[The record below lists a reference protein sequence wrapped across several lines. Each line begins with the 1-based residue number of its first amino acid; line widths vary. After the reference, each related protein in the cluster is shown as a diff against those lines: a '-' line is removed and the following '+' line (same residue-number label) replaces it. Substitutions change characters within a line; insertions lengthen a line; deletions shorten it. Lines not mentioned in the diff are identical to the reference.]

1 MKTENDKIE
10 LQRFT
15 TLINPKV
22 LSNIKLISYFTN
34 QKLYEVIDKSLIDF
48 VTDFETKNNTSI
60 QSIINLQTK
69 FSQPISQPISNSDN
83 PTLEDLEKEL
93 DVVEEKTKK
102 GK

>member
-1 MKTENDKIE
+1 MKTENDKME

-34 QKLYEVIDKSLIDF
+34 QKLYEVINTSLINF
-48 VTDFETKNNTSI
+48 VEDFETKNDTSI
-60 QSIINLQTK
+60 QSIINLQNK
-69 FSQPISQPISNSDN
+69 FSQPINNSEN
-83 PTLEDLEKEL
+83 PTLEELEKEL
-93 DVVEEKTKK
+93 EVVDTKTKK

>member
-34 QKLYEVIDKSLIDF
+34 QKLYEVIDKSITNF

-93 DVVEEKTKK
+93 DVDEEKTKK